1 MRNLNKNKEQKMKT
15 FNTTWNYSLN
25 SIPSIGEKIILDFG
39 NGMGSDR
46 RFPYLVEEIREGK
59 RGDFN
64 IVYVEGRQLKK
75 DGSFKTNWGYLIFTD
90 RPKTH
95 YGWKEG
101 K

>member
-1 MRNLNKNKEQKMKT
+1 MKKLT
-15 FNTTWNYSLN
+15 NTWNYDLATM
-25 SIPSIGEKIILDFG
+25 PKMGEQIILDFG

>member
-1 MRNLNKNKEQKMKT
+1 MKT

-25 SIPSIGEKIILDFG
+25 SVPSIGEKIILDFG

-75 DGSFKTNWGYLIFTD
+75 DGSFFNGSSYFITLGSNPFSICNCLMTSPEY
-90 RPKTH
+90 
-95 YGWKEG
+95 
-101 K
+101 